1 MDKEKAKG
9 DDSRQECCNT
19 LEARKGII
27 KWNPK
32 HGEWVNKKQAVWCS
46 NRTLT
51 KFGHWRQN
59 AQWGWKPEHI
69 VVSTGSN

>member
-1 MDKEKAKG
+1 MDKDKGKG
-9 DDSRQECCNT
+9 DDSRQERCNT

-32 HGEWVNKKQAVWCS
+32 HGERVNKKRAVWCS

-51 KFGHWRQN
+51 TFGN
-59 AQWGWKPEHI
+59 
-69 VVSTGSN
+69 